1 MAPKTTDSSLVEIS
15 VVIPAFN
22 ECQNI
27 HIVYQHLNDVLSEA
41 KERWEI
47 IFADDGSTD
56 DTWIKIEELHSIDQ
70 RVCGVRL
77 SRNFGH
83 QYALIAGLNAA
94 HGEAIISMDA
104 DLQHP
109 PSIVPDLIAEWRK
122 GSKIVHTIREDPTN
136 IPVLKKLTS
145 KAFYRVFSYLSG
157 VKLEQGMADFRLIDR
172 QVLNQLL
179 TFKEEGL
186 FLRGLVR
193 WVGYPSSSVTFQ
205 CADRFSGVSKYST
218 YKMLKFAWHGISSF
232 SIVPL
237 RVGMGIGVC
246 TSMFSMYILLEALY
260 EKLFLG
266 TTVPGWTST
275 IGVISLL
282 FGILFILLGLL
293 GEYIGRILVQVRGRP
308 LYLVANSIGVNEK
321 VSDSKFLGNQ
331 D

>member
-1 MAPKTTDSSLVEIS
+1 MTSKTTDSPPVEIS

-22 ECQNI
+22 ESQNI
-27 HIVYQHLNDVLSEA
+27 LIIYQHLNDVLNSTNE
-41 KERWEI
+41 KWEI
-47 IFADDGSTD
+47 IFVDDGSTD
-56 DTWIKIEELHSIDQ
+56 DTWSQVEELNSINK
-70 RVCGVRL
+70 RVCGLRL

-83 QYALIAGLNAA
+83 QYALFAGLNAA
-94 HGEAIISMDA
+94 HGAAIISMDA

-109 PSIVPDLIAEWRK
+109 PSVIPLLISEWRK
-122 GSKIVHTIREDPTN
+122 GNKIVNTIREDPVN
-136 IPVLKKLTS
+136 LPFFKKVTS
-145 KAFYRVFSYLSG
+145 KIFYRMFSYLSG

-172 QVLNQLL
+172 QVLIQLL
-179 TFKEEGL
+179 QFREEGL

-193 WVGYPSSSVTFQ
+193 WVGYPSSSITFQ
-205 CADRFSGVSKYST
+205 CADRFSGASKYTT

-237 RVGMGIGVC
+237 RIGIAIGVL
-246 TSMFSMYILLEALY
+246 TSLLSMYFLLDAIY
-260 EKLFLG
+260 AYIFLG

-308 LYLVANSIGVNEK
+308 LYLVSNS
-321 VSDSKFLGNQ
+321 LGIDKKTSQ
-331 D
+331 

>member
-1 MAPKTTDSSLVEIS
+1 MALKTKDSPPVDIS

-22 ECQNI
+22 ESQNI
-27 HIVYQHLNDVLSEA
+27 PIVYKHLNDVLSSA
-41 KERWEI
+41 RERWEI
-47 IFADDGSTD
+47 IFVDDGSTD
-56 DTWIKIEELHSIDQ
+56 NTWSKIEELHNVDQ
-70 RVCGVRL
+70 RVCGLRL

-83 QYALIAGLNAA
+83 QYALFAGLNAA
-94 HGEAIISMDA
+94 HGSGIISMDA

-109 PSIVPDLIAEWRK
+109 PSIIPDLIAEWRK
-122 GSKIVHTIREDPTN
+122 GNKIVHTIREDPAN
-136 IPVLKKLTS
+136 LPVFKKITS

-157 VKLEQGMADFRLIDR
+157 VELEQGMADFRLIDR
-172 QVLNQLL
+172 QVLTQLL
-179 TFKEEGL
+179 QFKEEGL

-205 CADRFSGVSKYST
+205 CADRFSGVSKYTT

-237 RVGMGIGVC
+237 RIGMAIGVC
-246 TSMFSMYILLEALY
+246 TSMLSMYFLLDAMY
-260 EKLFLG
+260 AYIFLG

-308 LYLVANSIGVNEK
+308 LYLVSNSIGVDEK
-321 VSDSKFLGNQ
+321 TTK
-331 D
+331 